1 MDAVWSRV
9 ETPVQPDIATLIG
22 LAPAAAGV
30 DRDARFPR
38 EAIGALKELELL
50 SAYVPKELGGLG
62 LGVVEIARICELLGQ
77 YCGSTAMVFAMH
89 QIQVAC
95 MVHHA
100 VRAPFFNR
108 YLKDLSS
115 HQYLIASATTEL
127 GVGGDLRSS
136 ICAIEIA
143 GDRFT
148 LAKKAP
154 VISYGEAADHIL
166 VTCRRSGAAPSSDQV
181 HVL

>member
-9 ETPVQPDIATLIG
+9 ETPVETDIETLIG
-22 LAPAAAGV
+22 RVQDIGRTVIAPAAAGV

-108 YLKDLSS
+108 YL
-115 HQYLIASATTEL
+115 
-127 GVGGDLRSS
+127 
-136 ICAIEIA
+136 
-143 GDRFT
+143 
-148 LAKKAP
+148 
-154 VISYGEAADHIL
+154 
-166 VTCRRSGAAPSSDQV
+166 
-181 HVL
+181 